1 MVLYYKYSA
10 ESCRALKK
18 LVESN
23 RLKSKCLSTDV
34 EVNLLFWQSP
44 FDPQNIVFQEASPT
58 PEKLVQWTWQLIAQA
73 NKDSKSTVSILRL
86 NLQIRDCVCIQANCI
101 LNTFKSECLNS
112 SSPTYSFDIP
122 ELYSVIILWMKSIN
136 MFPGSYKKAI
146 LQAVVFDIGK
156 VFPDRLSS
164 LSVQSQYSTKAFPKH
179 YVVIAI

>member
-1 MVLYYKYSA
+1 MRGSTCFLAIPIWS
-10 ESCRALKK
+10 
-18 LVESN
+18 
-23 RLKSKCLSTDV
+23 SKFCLSGGFPYSWKV
-34 EVNLLFWQSP
+34 G
-44 FDPQNIVFQEASPT
+44 
-58 PEKLVQWTWQLIAQA
+58 QLIAQA

-86 NLQIRDCVCIQANCI
+86 NMQIRDCVCIQANCI
-101 LNTFKSECLNS
+101 LNIFNTDCLNS
-112 SSPTYSFDIP
+112 SSPTYSFDIL
-122 ELYSVIILWMKSIN
+122 ELDSVIILWMKSIN